1 MRFLLDT
8 NVISELVK
16 PLPNENVW
24 EWVNAL
30 PDEQLFISSIT
41 IGELQRGIELLPS
54 SIRRSDYER
63 WLQEQILTQYA
74 DRIIAVDTMVMLRW
88 GALMAGTAAKGRPL
102 PVFDSLLAATALTHN
117 MQLVTRN
124 VQDFAETG
132 VQVVNP
138 WQEQGAEGDS

>member
-1 MRFLLDT
+1 MRYLLDT

-16 PLPNENVW
+16 PLPHENVW

-41 IGELQRGIELLPS
+41 IGELQRGIELLPPS
-54 SIRRSDYER
+54 KRRSDYEH

-74 DRIIAVDTMVMLRW
+74 DRIIAVDTMVMLQW
-88 GALMAGTAAKGRPL
+88 GTLMAQTAAIGRSL

-117 MQLVTRN
+117 MHLVTRN
-124 VQDFAETG
+124 AQDFADTG

-138 WQEQGAEGDS
+138 WQDAEK

>member
-41 IGELQRGIELLPS
+41 IGELQRGIELLPP

-102 PVFDSLLAATALTHN
+102 PVFDSLLAATALTPN

>member
-1 MRFLLDT
+1 MRYLLDT

-16 PLPNENVW
+16 PLPHENVW

-41 IGELQRGIELLPS
+41 IGELQRGIELLPPS
-54 SIRRSDYER
+54 KRRSDYEH

-74 DRIIAVDTMVMLRW
+74 DRIIAVDTMVMLQW
-88 GALMAGTAAKGRPL
+88 GTLMAQTAAIGRSL

-117 MQLVTRN
+117 MHLVTRN
-124 VQDFAETG
+124 AQDFADTG
-132 VQVVNP
+132 IQIVNP
-138 WQEQGAEGDS
+138 WQDAEK

>member
-41 IGELQRGIELLPS
+41 IGELQRGIELLPP

-138 WQEQGAEGDS
+138 WQEQGEEGDS

>member
-1 MRFLLDT
+1 MRYLLDT

-16 PLPNENVW
+16 PLPHENVW

-41 IGELQRGIELLPS
+41 IGELQRGIELLPPS
-54 SIRRSDYER
+54 KRRSDYER

-74 DRIIAVDTMVMLRW
+74 DRIIAVDTMVMLQW
-88 GALMAGTAAKGRPL
+88 GTLMAQTAAIGRSL

-117 MQLVTRN
+117 MHLVTRN
-124 VQDFAETG
+124 AQDFADTG
-132 VQVVNP
+132 IQIVNP
-138 WQEQGAEGDS
+138 WQDAEK

>member
-41 IGELQRGIELLPS
+41 IGELQRGIELLPP

>member
-1 MRFLLDT
+1 MRYLLDT

-16 PLPNENVW
+16 PLPHENVW

-41 IGELQRGIELLPS
+41 IGELQRGIELLPPS
-54 SIRRSDYER
+54 KRRSDYEH

-74 DRIIAVDTMVMLRW
+74 DRIIAVDTMVMLQW
-88 GALMAGTAAKGRPL
+88 GTLMAQTAAIGRSL

-117 MQLVTRN
+117 MHLVTRN
-124 VQDFAETG
+124 AQDFADTG
-132 VQVVNP
+132 IQIVNP
-138 WQEQGAEGDS
+138 WQDAE

>member
-1 MRFLLDT
+1 MRYLLDT

-16 PLPNENVW
+16 PLPHENVW

-41 IGELQRGIELLPS
+41 IGELQRGIELLPPS
-54 SIRRSDYER
+54 KRRSDYER
-63 WLQEQILTQYA
+63 WLQGQILTQYA

-88 GALMAGTAAKGRPL
+88 GTLMAETAAKGRSL

-124 VQDFAETG
+124 VQDFADTG
-132 VQVVNP
+132 IQTVNP
-138 WQEQGAEGDS
+138 WQDAEK

>member
-1 MRFLLDT
+1 VRYLLDT

-16 PLPNENVW
+16 PLPHENVW

-41 IGELQRGIELLPS
+41 IGELQRGIELLPPS
-54 SIRRSDYER
+54 KRRSDYEH

-74 DRIIAVDTMVMLRW
+74 DRIIAVDTMVMLQW
-88 GALMAGTAAKGRPL
+88 GTLMAQTAAIGRSL

-117 MQLVTRN
+117 MHLVTRN
-124 VQDFAETG
+124 AQDFADTG

-138 WQEQGAEGDS
+138 WQDAEK